1 MDWKIDLVN
10 RENIIIE
17 SKTQILNFKQNS
29 PW

>member
-17 SKTQILNFKQNS
+17 SKIQIFNFKQNS